1 MRRALALA
9 QEASDIGE
17 VPVGAV
23 VVGPL
28 GETLG
33 EGGNRTLDRG
43 DVTAHAEIVALR
55 EAFRTAGNHRL
66 PGCAIYVTLEPCAMC
81 AGAIIA
87 ARLSRLVF
95 GARDEKAGACGSKVD
110 LFDPALGI
118 NHHAEVRGGLLA
130 EQSAGL
136 LRDFFEA
143 RR

>member
-9 QEASDIGE
+9 EEASDIGE

-23 VVGPL
+23 VVGPQ

-33 EGGNRTLDRG
+33 EGGNRTLEQCDI
-43 DVTAHAEIVALR
+43 TAHAEIVALR
-55 EAFRTAGNHRL
+55 EAFRRAGNHRL

-95 GARDEKAGACGSKVD
+95 GARDEKAGACGSKAD
-110 LFDPALGI
+110 LFDPALGL